1 MSKDP
6 IANLAEHQQWLA
18 PYESPAQEAI
28 RDAFNIFGEARKPVR
43 NALHGTWLHEPLHA
57 ILVSVP
63 LGAWT
68 GTAVF
73 DGLAACGAGKTMD
86 TAADATLILG
96 LVGALGAAI
105 TGLNDWADVD
115 GPPRR
120 IGAVHA
126 LLNITSMALYGA
138 SWLRRRSSKAGSR
151 STARILA
158 TTGFLV
164 ISASSH
170 LGHNMVYEHG
180 VGVQDTHPLT

>member
-6 IANLAEHQQWLA
+6 IANLAEHQHWLA
-18 PYESPAQEAI
+18 PYEAPAQEAI

-138 SWLRRRSSKAGSR
+138 SWLRRRSSNAGSR

-180 VGVQDTHPLT
+180 IGVQDTHPLT